1 MTVTTVRRWDPDALA
16 VRLGLHQPTLDQAA
30 VIGAPP
36 EPCVVVAGAG
46 SGKTETMAAR
56 VVWLVANGIVRP
68 DEVLGLTF
76 TRKAASELAHR
87 LRRRLGQLRAEGL
100 WAPPDPDTDSPLDG
114 EPTVST
120 YHAYAARIVA
130 EHGLR
135 IGVEPTTRVLG
146 EAASWQLAHRV
157 VYTWDGPMD
166 AVDAAPST
174 VVGAIVALA
183 GEMAEH
189 LVEPEDVERHADEL
203 CAAIESLP
211 RKAGGPPAGDPYA
224 GVRTLLARQRARRQL
239 MPVVRAYQQVKA
251 DAEVMDF
258 GDQMRLAARI
268 AAGAPEV
275 GAAERGR
282 YGVVLLDEY
291 QDTGHSQLVMLRA
304 LFGGGHPVTAV
315 GDPCQSI
322 YSWRG
327 ASAGTL
333 ARFREEFRT
342 GPGLPATRY
351 ALRTSFR
358 NSAPVLAVAN
368 ATSGELRAG
377 GFDVDELVAGPG
389 TGAGHVVAA
398 VHPTVDDETADL
410 VARVRTLW
418 TEDAPLRLAGE
429 GGRSIAVLSRKRS
442 RLVPL
447 ADALRAE
454 GIPVEVVGLGGLLAT
469 PEVRDLV
476 ATLRVVTDP
485 TAGDALVRLLTGA
498 RWRIGPR
505 DLDALGRWA
514 RVLVRS
520 APAEAGAVGPDPASG
535 AAAVAVGP
543 PAEAPPVG
551 AEVPEP
557 DEIDDRSIVDALDRL
572 PGPEWFSPEGYRRL
586 RALAAELAGL
596 RRRTGQPLPD
606 LVADVE
612 RTVRL
617 DVEVAARAGRS
628 PALARSNLDRFLD
641 VCADFVD
648 AAPQAGLAA
657 FLDYLDA
664 AEERER
670 GLAPGEA
677 EVDPDR
683 VQLLT
688 VHGSKGL
695 EWDAVFVPGLV
706 EGFFPSSAGTP
717 TAAWTGDL
725 AALPYPLRGDRGH
738 LPRFD
743 VSDAVDQKE
752 LDEAREAFRVDC
764 GERDLLEERRLAY
777 VAFTRARSLLV
788 CSGYR
793 WDHRTK
799 PAVPSEF
806 LEEVRAVCEHG
817 GGEVA
822 VWADAPEPG
831 AANPVLAGTASHPW
845 PYDPLGARRD
855 DVVAGARL
863 VAEAAERLTGERG
876 PAPGDPAS
884 GDPASGDPAS
894 GDPASGDPASGDPAS
909 GDHGAAD
916 LTPVDTALLTAWDRD
931 VELLL
936 TERRRRARSADV
948 PVLLPGELSVS
959 RLVALRRDPVELASR
974 IRRPLPYK
982 PAPLARRGTAFHR

>member
-16 VRLGLHQPTLDQAA
+16 VRLGLHQPTVDQAA

-87 LRRRLGQLRAEGL
+87 LRRRLAQLRAEGL

-174 VVGAIVALA
+174 VVGAVVALA

-189 LVEPEDVERHADEL
+189 LVEAEDVERHADEL
-203 CAAIESLP
+203 CAAIEALP

-389 TGAGHVVAA
+389 TGTGHVVAA

-514 RVLVRS
+514 RV
-520 APAEAGAVGPDPASG
+520 
-535 AAAVAVGP
+535 
-543 PAEAPPVG
+543 
-551 AEVPEP
+551 
-557 DEIDDRSIVDALDRL
+557 
-572 PGPEWFSPEGYRRL
+572 
-586 RALAAELAGL
+586 
-596 RRRTGQPLPD
+596 
-606 LVADVE
+606 
-612 RTVRL
+612 
-617 DVEVAARAGRS
+617 
-628 PALARSNLDRFLD
+628 
-641 VCADFVD
+641 
-648 AAPQAGLAA
+648 
-657 FLDYLDA
+657 
-664 AEERER
+664 
-670 GLAPGEA
+670 
-677 EVDPDR
+677 
-683 VQLLT
+683 
-688 VHGSKGL
+688 
-695 EWDAVFVPGLV
+695 
-706 EGFFPSSAGTP
+706 
-717 TAAWTGDL
+717 
-725 AALPYPLRGDRGH
+725 
-738 LPRFD
+738 
-743 VSDAVDQKE
+743 
-752 LDEAREAFRVDC
+752 
-764 GERDLLEERRLAY
+764 
-777 VAFTRARSLLV
+777 
-788 CSGYR
+788 
-793 WDHRTK
+793 
-799 PAVPSEF
+799 
-806 LEEVRAVCEHG
+806 
-817 GGEVA
+817 
-822 VWADAPEPG
+822 
-831 AANPVLAGTASHPW
+831 
-845 PYDPLGARRD
+845 
-855 DVVAGARL
+855 
-863 VAEAAERLTGERG
+863 
-876 PAPGDPAS
+876 
-884 GDPASGDPAS
+884 
-894 GDPASGDPASGDPAS
+894 
-909 GDHGAAD
+909 
-916 LTPVDTALLTAWDRD
+916 
-931 VELLL
+931 
-936 TERRRRARSADV
+936 
-948 PVLLPGELSVS
+948 
-959 RLVALRRDPVELASR
+959 
-974 IRRPLPYK
+974 
-982 PAPLARRGTAFHR
+982 